1 MRVYGYV
8 RVSSKKQV
16 DGDGPERQ
24 GAAIAA
30 FCKAHR
36 LSSENVFSDSISGT
50 VDGLDRPQL
59 AELFRFVDARDETGG
74 PTIDAIVVERMD
86 RLARDLMV
94 SEVLL
99 AECRKR
105 NLKVFSADQGSLIN
119 MAEDGGDPTRVLI
132 RQIMGA
138 LSQWEKTMLVRKLK
152 ASRDR
157 IRARGERCEGV
168 RPYGQSPG
176 EQEVISAAQCLRRH
190 TPDMTL
196 REIATY
202 LNVSGMKTRKGLVW
216 TKDNTKKTLGP
227 FLK

>member
-1 MRVYGYV
+1 MRVFGYI

-24 GAAIAA
+24 AQAISA
-30 FCKAHR
+30 FCKSQGLVLER
-36 LSSENVFSDSISGT
+36 TYSDSISGT
-50 VDGLDRPQL
+50 VDGLDRPEL
-59 AELFRFVDARDETGG
+59 AELLRFVDTMQELAQPAIRG
-74 PTIDAIVVERMD
+74 IVVERMD

-105 NLKVFSADQGSLIN
+105 GLVVYAADQGTLLN

-152 ASRDR
+152 SSRDR

-168 RPYGQSPG
+168 KPYGHTG
-176 EQEVISAAQCLRRH
+176 AELKVIDIAKSLWGQYPH
-190 TPDMTL
+190 PTWQQ
-196 REIATY
+196 IATF
-202 LNVSGMKTRKGLVW
+202 LNAGQMGTRKGLPW
-216 TKDNTKKTLGP
+216 TWDNVRKTLGP

>member
-1 MRVYGYV
+1 MRVFGYI

-24 GAAIAA
+24 AQAIAA
-30 FCKAHR
+30 FCKTHG
-36 LSSENVFSDSISGT
+36 LSNQETFSDSISGT

-59 AELFRFVDARDETGG
+59 AELFRLVDSRKDTLAEVA
-74 PTIDAIVVERMD
+74 AIVVERMD

-94 SEVLL
+94 SEILL

-105 NLKVFSADQGSLIN
+105 NLKVFSSDQGAEIN
-119 MAEDGGDPTRVLI
+119 MAEDAGDPTRVLI
-132 RQIMGA
+132 RQILGA

-152 ASRDR
+152 SSRDR

-168 RPYGQSPG
+168 KPYGSFPG
-176 EQEVISAAQCLRRH
+176 EQEVI
-190 TPDMTL
+190 
-196 REIATY
+196 EIARALRPETNAGIARQ
-202 LNVSGMKTRKGLVW
+202 LNAMCQGTRKGLIW
-216 TKDNTKKTLGP
+216 TKDNVKKTLGP

>member
-1 MRVYGYV
+1 MSIRVFGYI

-24 GAAIAA
+24 TQAIAA
-30 FCKAHR
+30 FCKAQGLVLER
-36 LSSENVFSDSISGT
+36 TYSDSISGT
-50 VDGLDRPQL
+50 VEGLDRPEL
-59 AELFRFVDARDETGG
+59 AELFRF
-74 PTIDAIVVERMD
+74 IDTMKELEQPAINGIVVERMD

-105 NLKVFSADQGSLIN
+105 GLIVYSADQGTLIN

-152 ASRDR
+152 SSRDR

-168 RPYGQSPG
+168 KPYGHFRG
-176 EQEVISAAQCLRRH
+176 EPEIIAIARALLPA
-190 TPDMTL
+190 TNG
-196 REIATY
+196 EIART
-202 LNVSGMKTRKGLVW
+202 LNLMQQGTRKGLQW
-216 TKDNTKKTLGP
+216 TKDNVKKTLGP
-227 FLK
+227 FLRL

>member
-1 MRVYGYV
+1 MRIFGYV
-8 RVSSKKQV
+8 RVSSKKQI

-24 GAAIAA
+24 WQAIAA
-30 FCKAHR
+30 FCKTHN
-36 LSSENVFSDSISGT
+36 LSSENIFSDSISGT

-59 AELFRFVDARDETGG
+59 AELFRLVDARNETN
-74 PTIDAIVVERMD
+74 TTEIEAIVVERMD

-94 SEVLL
+94 SEILL

-105 NLKVFSADQGSLIN
+105 NLKVFSADQGAMID
-119 MAEDGGDPTRVLI
+119 MAADGGDPTRVLI

-168 RPYGQSPG
+168 KPYGHTVG
-176 EQEVISAAQCLRRH
+176 ERKVIEVAQALRRD
-190 TPDMTL
+190 TPHLTL
-196 REIATY
+196 NTIAAY
-202 LNVSGMKTRKGLVW
+202 LNAGGLKTRKGLQW
-216 TKDNTKKTLGP
+216 TKDNVKKTLGP